1 MSTFAAVIRANGV
14 VKQFCPDIWPLQA
27 PRTVS
32 IADALREIND
42 FIAVSLCVNTAFNSM
57 MQELKIVREER
68 DTLCEKN
75 LSLRQK
81 LGLPLGLADHDAVDG
96 FPPRSTPSTVPR
108 QSVAKNEM
116 ERRRSIIISEV
127 PELGDV
133 SIERRFRKPK
143 LKGNEN
149 YTIYVGTKCP
159 YDSESSRK
167 YHIAEVWVPS
177 SWERCGVKHDDI
189 AIIELEDNVS
199 TKEAQPI
206 CVPAGMIELERK
218 LKVSG
223 WGRDSESSMAN

>member
-133 SIERRFRKPK
+133 SIERRVR
-143 LKGNEN
+143 
-149 YTIYVGTKCP
+149 
-159 YDSESSRK
+159 YDVHNILFHKFVDCLS
-167 YHIAEVWVPS
+167 I
-177 SWERCGVKHDDI
+177 GVYRLGRST
-189 AIIELEDNVS
+189 AIRNRL
-199 TKEAQPI
+199 
-206 CVPAGMIELERK
+206 
-218 LKVSG
+218 LKVTFPG
-223 WGRDSESSMAN
+223 VIFFYFF